1 VKVSVLGSGSSGNCT
16 LIATE
21 NTCLLVDLGFGP
33 RSLKRRLQEAELEN
47 TKVDAILLTHGHC
60 DHVSGIPS
68 FLSRNQVPIFMN
80 KGTREEVSELQN
92 VDGWESFGSDSP
104 FSIGDLQVE
113 AFAVSHDAAEPVGF
127 RFSGQGISG
136 ALVTDVGEL
145 TASVI
150 ESLSGCDW
158 LVLESNHDEQ
168 MLRMG
173 PYPWSVKQ
181 RVLSRVGHLSNQ
193 DLSAFLT
200 HSFDRQA
207 THIFLAHL
215 SRHNNHPKIALEQAS
230 EALSKPFPLYSKS
243 CQLHLTHQSKP
254 SIVLD
259 L

>member
-1 VKVSVLGSGSSGNCT
+1 MKVSVLGSGSSGNCT
-16 LIATE
+16 LVATE
-21 NTCLLVDLGFGP
+21 NTCILVDLGFGS
-33 RSLKRRLQEAELEN
+33 RSLKRRLQEAELQS
-47 TKVDAILLTHGHC
+47 TRIDAILLTHGHC
-60 DHVSGIPS
+60 DQFSGIPA
-68 FLSRNQVPIFMN
+68 FLSQQQVPIFMN
-80 KGTREEVSELQN
+80 EGTRGEVPELQKI
-92 VDGWESFGSDSP
+92 DGWESFGSGVP
-104 FSIGDLQVE
+104 FSVGDLQIE

-150 ESLSGCDW
+150 ENLSGCDW
-158 LVLESNHDEQ
+158 LILESNHDEQ
-168 MLRMG
+168 MLRVG

-193 DLSAFLT
+193 DLSTFLT

-215 SRHNNHPKIALEQAS
+215 SRHNNHPKVALEHAS
-230 EALSKPFPLYSKS
+230 NALSQPFPLYAKS
-243 CQLHLTHQSKP
+243 CHLHLTHQSKP